1 MSEQKRP
8 ASAWPTATWIAVAI
22 LALVGAVA
30 IGSGILSTAIVLDLL
45 ALWPVAVPALP
56 LGIVALVRRRG
67 GRLPAAAPLVLVT
80 WLVVT
85 VVLHIGGWTRLP
97 SVAAAWA
104 VPAGDDTTASAS
116 IVAEHGTI
124 RLGSGTGGAAAVTI
138 DPTKRGGDTAPP
150 AGAFRRQG
158 STLDI
163 AVEERADPGWL
174 GFSGW
179 EVRLAPRAVW
189 TITVAAPEMSL
200 DLSGLRIAGLDVR
213 GSGVVVLGDEPA
225 AVTVSGDLTLVL
237 PSDAAAVLT
246 GSAHVPADWTATDD
260 GWASP
265 GTDPAAVP
273 SEATGSGSPE
283 AVWVIAAEGRSVRVE
298 TR

>member
-1 MSEQKRP
+1 MSGETRP
-8 ASAWPTATWIAVAI
+8 ASAWPTATWIVVSI

-30 IGSGILSTAIVLDLL
+30 IGSGILSTAVVLDLL
-45 ALWPVAVPALP
+45 ALWPVAAPAIP

-85 VVLHIGGWTRLP
+85 IVLHIGGWTRLP
-97 SVAAAWA
+97 STAAAWA
-104 VPAGDDTTASAS
+104 VPAANDTTASVS
-116 IVAEHGTI
+116 IVSEHGTL
-124 RLGSGTGGAAAVTI
+124 RLGAGTGRAAVTI
-138 DPTKRGGDTAPP
+138 DPTRRGGDTAPP

-158 STLDI
+158 STLDVV
-163 AVEERADPGWL
+163 VEERADPGWL

-179 EVRLAPRAVW
+179 EVRLAPGALW
-189 TITVAAPEMSL
+189 AITVAAPEMSL
-200 DLSGLRIAGLDVR
+200 DVSGLRISGLDVQ
-213 GSGVVVLGDEPA
+213 GSGIVVLGDEPA

-237 PSDAAAVLT
+237 PVGAAAVLT

-260 GWASP
+260 GWVSP
-265 GTDPAAVP
+265 GTEPATAA
-273 SEATGSGSPE
+273 SETTGSESPE
-283 AVWVIAAEGRSVRVE
+283 AVWVIAAHGRSVRVE